1 LKPMATSV
9 NVHGEDKVVVDMTK
23 LVPSLPLET
32 RCPPFP
38 LRQYGGFWLPE
49 GILPALEA
57 IHTRFETRPS
67 DVFRASFPK
76 SGTTWLKALAF
87 ATINRDEHPP
97 SDEHHLLC
105 HRGPHDCVK
114 FFEPTV
120 AATGSLDDFAA
131 LPSPRLL
138 CNSTSPTPSCRST
151 SRRTTPAAGSCMFAV
166 IPRTCWSPGGCS
178 AERSW
183 TIPQLKLKVE
193 T

>member
-1 LKPMATSV
+1 MATSV

-57 IHTRFETRPS
+57 IPTRFETRPS
-67 DVFRASFPK
+67 NVFRASFPK

-97 SDEHHLLC
+97 SDEHHPLR

-138 CNSTSPTPSCRST
+138 STHVLRSDRDIWIRGVGEEEQRRGL
-151 SRRTTPAAGSCMFAV
+151 RRTEEGTG
-166 IPRTCWSPGGCS
+166 RTELVGERIVLGG
-178 AERSW
+178 
-183 TIPQLKLKVE
+183 
-193 T
+193 